1 MSWETLLVGGFT
13 LFGFLLAIGWDLLKT
28 ERGNRQREKSL
39 FQAATA
45 EVAAVSAT
53 VTNNQNLVRQ
63 ELDLLSQQSP
73 RHLVTPLDPV
83 PGGFWDVVK
92 LNPPRTFVRDPETL
106 TKVRDVARRTDQINE
121 IIRSRETFRVGNL
134 VAISNLSNLSNA
146 GEVLRIYDEH
156 LERFQDELLG
166 ALATLQDALVSAAPE
181 Y

>member
-1 MSWETLLVGGFT
+1 MSWETLLGGGLT
-13 LFGFLLAIGWDLLKT
+13 LFGFVLAMGWDLLKT

-53 VTNNQNLVRQ
+53 VTNNQKLVRS
-63 ELDLLSQQSP
+63 ELDLLSQQPP
-73 RHLVTPLDPV
+73 RHLVSPLDPV

-92 LNPPRTFVRDPETL
+92 FNPPRTFVRDPETL
-106 TKVRDVARRTDQINE
+106 TNVRDVARRTDQINE
-121 IIRSRETFRVGNL
+121 MIRSRETFRVGNL
-134 VAISNLSNLSNA
+134 AISDFH
-146 GEVLRIYDEH
+146 GILRSYDKL
-156 LERFQDELLG
+156 LERLQDELLG

>member
-1 MSWETLLVGGFT
+1 MSWETLLSGGGLT
-13 LFGFLLAIGWDLLKT
+13 LFGFLLAMGWDLLKT

-39 FQAATA
+39 FQAALA
-45 EVAAVSAT
+45 EVTAVSAT
-53 VTNNQNLVRQ
+53 VTNNQIYVRK
-63 ELDLLSQQSP
+63 ELDLLSQQTP
-73 RHLVTPLDPV
+73 QHLINPLDPV

-134 VAISNLSNLSNA
+134 LAISTVSNA
-146 GEVLRIYDEH
+146 DGILRSYDEH